1 MFTGLLPFAP
11 DRPAESLLPETL
23 VRRLG
28 ALPPG
33 IVRRAGT
40 SLWLP
45 ARALQ
50 PWLPCD
56 DTQWHVDPLDG
67 TLIAFWGRLDNREA
81 LAGRWGASLRESG
94 TTDAQCILAGWRRDE
109 SALVDH
115 LLGEFAFVVVA
126 PVARSIMLA
135 RDPLGVRPISYRL
148 TGDGLWVGSS
158 LPLLR
163 SLVRDPTPP
172 DSDWIRRYLLQQSW
186 HHTRTAYS
194 EISRLASGH
203 TLTIRAGAAP
213 VLRRW
218 FAWRDDAPAADRRD
232 ERWVALYREALDRA
246 VRRRWDG
253 DAPVASENSAGID
266 SAAITAVLARQI
278 PDVAGRLVSVGV
290 AHFDT
295 ESLDILGLS
304 RALGLRHNHVLT
316 QLDANADA
324 TEIRNVLRVLG
335 HPEENGA
342 GTGMTPLH
350 EICRLMG
357 VRHLFSGFGGD
368 EAASHSA
375 YHLRR
380 ELLDRR
386 QHRALFDILPGNAA
400 ARALRFGRAVWT
412 GLPTMQQGLLHRQ
425 ETGTPLPFL
434 SRFIPAAEIERLGIE
449 SDALATLRAREGC
462 RSVNASVI
470 GPELGSPHVASRLE
484 SCTLVAAMR
493 GLQYHWPLLDV
504 ELIQQYLSTPAIE
517 KGGPRGMGRYLHR
530 RAMDPRIPARITWR
544 VKKDTGQTANVA
556 RLAREAQSAGGERA
570 RRLEAELHP
579 QLAEIVA
586 RNSLHKT
593 AERAL
598 AGTLQARDALRFQR
612 FTHALAHVNLW
623 LTGLD
628 DGSLEGPP

>member
-1 MFTGLLPFAP
+1 MG
-11 DRPAESLLPETL
+11 RRQPA
-23 VRRLG
+23 
-28 ALPPG
+28 
-33 IVRRAGT
+33 
-40 SLWLP
+40 
-45 ARALQ
+45 
-50 PWLPCD
+50 
-56 DTQWHVDPLDG
+56 
-67 TLIAFWGRLDNREA
+67 
-81 LAGRWGASLRESG
+81 
-94 TTDAQCILAGWRRDE
+94 
-109 SALVDH
+109 
-115 LLGEFAFVVVA
+115 
-126 PVARSIMLA
+126 
-135 RDPLGVRPISYRL
+135 
-148 TGDGLWVGSS
+148 
-158 LPLLR
+158 PLLR

-186 HHTRTAYS
+186 HHTCTAYS

-218 FAWRDDAPAADRRD
+218 FAWRDAAPAADRRD

-493 GLQYHWPLLDV
+493 GLQVTLALAGRRIDRAVPQHARHREGRAPRHGSLPAQARDGPAYSRPHHLARQEGHRPDGQRGTPGSGGAVRWRRARQAPGGRV
-504 ELIQQYLSTPAIE
+504 ASAARGNRRSELIAQDGRARAWPA
-517 KGGPRGMGRYLHR
+517 PCR
-530 RAMDPRIPARITWR
+530 RAMR
-544 VKKDTGQTANVA
+544 
-556 RLAREAQSAGGERA
+556 
-570 RRLEAELHP
+570 
-579 QLAEIVA
+579 
-586 RNSLHKT
+586 
-593 AERAL
+593 
-598 AGTLQARDALRFQR
+598 
-612 FTHALAHVNLW
+612 
-623 LTGLD
+623 
-628 DGSLEGPP
+628 